1 MRSIAR
7 TLPRTVTRALA
18 VSLAVCLAVPAL
30 AQVGE
35 AQPAPADA
43 PTAPT
48 APPVF
53 EPQLVRLMEVLGSV
67 EVLRGVC
74 GGETGEWRQRAQAL
88 IDAEGESDALRRRMI
103 AGYNRGNR
111 AFAAYRTCTA
121 SAVFAI
127 ERYMDE
133 GETLSR
139 DLIVRYGE

>member
-1 MRSIAR
+1 MKSI
-7 TLPRTVTRALA
+7 RAIKPAFAALLVALLA
-18 VSLAVCLAVPAL
+18 MPSPA
-30 AQVGE
+30 QEGE
-35 AQPAPADA
+35 PEPAPSV
-43 PTAPT
+43 PS
-48 APPVF
+48 APPAF

-133 GETLSR
+133 GEALSR